1 MTILDSARRENR
13 MTKSP
18 VELRE
23 SVELLTHRNSF
34 ELWLE
39 GHSHLM
45 AFIRTAA
52 AISAAGFTV
61 VVLSKVW

>member
-1 MTILDSARRENR
+1 

-52 AISAAGFTV
+52 AISAAGLTI
-61 VVLSKVW
+61 VVLYKVW